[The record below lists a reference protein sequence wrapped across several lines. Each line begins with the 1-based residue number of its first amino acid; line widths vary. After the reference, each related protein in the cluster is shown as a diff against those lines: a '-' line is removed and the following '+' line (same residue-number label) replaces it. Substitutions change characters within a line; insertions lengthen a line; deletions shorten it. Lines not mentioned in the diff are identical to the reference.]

1 MKKDQV
7 IATIETD
14 KAVNTRGWNVGGGTV
29 GPMEHKNE
37 GLEDDFPLEK
47 KGGFLGSSRSFSGVD
62 ASLRRI
68 YCMGIR

>member
-47 KGGFLGSSRSFSGVD
+47 RAGFRFQLLIFRGVCF
-62 ASLRRI
+62 LKKNI
-68 YCMGIR
+68 